1 LYNERSMMEAQ
12 QAVHELIAQQ
22 ASLEQMLDAIA
33 NWVEMMLPDAVVG
46 FMRFNPDQQSLSL
59 YPSQRFSRRYQHQ
72 LQEVPIGP
80 DSASCGGAAYRR
92 QQVITEDIR
101 TDSRWLAFRDAA
113 EQEGLRACW
122 SSPVMTATGE
132 LLGTFGTYYRHPC
145 SPNETSKDR
154 LRLAAALV
162 ALAIVRD
169 RDSRQHRSLSEW
181 HRSLFVNHPNGVYEF
196 DLEGR
201 FQRGNAALSRI
212 TGYPEEAL
220 IGHHFN
226 EFIEPDYQALTQAN
240 FDIARRGGGC
250 QYETMG
256 IHHNGHAYYLEILNF
271 PVSVDGEIV
280 GVYGICRD
288 ITADKQAEAA
298 RRLLERGIQATP
310 NGVLM
315 ADASK
320 PDMPLIYA
328 NDAFYRLTG
337 YNPAEALGRNCRFLQ
352 GPDTDR
358 QAVMVV
364 HQAIALRKSVE
375 TPLLN
380 YRKDGTSFWNHLS
393 LSPVFDEQGVCT
405 HYIGIQQ
412 DITQHRAQE
421 AQIAYQAT
429 HDLLTGLPNR
439 TALDECLEV
448 AFEHAQQS
456 QGMVVVM
463 HLDLDDFKT
472 VNDGLGHHIGNL
484 LLVAVAERLQLLID
498 PSDTVAR
505 LTGDEFAIVF
515 VDLEGRSACKVFA
528 ERILDA
534 FTLPFQIDGK
544 SLHISAS
551 IGIACN
557 CGIVKHAHELMQRAG
572 LAMGDAKQQGRN
584 TWNWYQGDVQRVT
597 EEAVLLRHDLH
608 TALHEEQFEL
618 YYQPIVEAVSG
629 HIHGLEAL
637 IRWHHPEKGMISPG
651 VFIPLA
657 ERTGQIIPLGRWVL
671 RRACQEIAAMLAA
684 GERVVPVAVNISSLQ
699 FRREGFLEE
708 VQLALAETGLPP
720 ELLELEVTESVL
732 LEGAEQAIALITA
745 LKSMGIKVALDD
757 FGTGFSSLSYLRD
770 LPIHKVK
777 LDRAFIKD
785 ITTSR
790 NNAAIVQGIIT
801 MAHHMDLVVVAEGI
815 EEREEQQDLVRRNC
829 DLLQGFL
836 FARPM
841 PRDAV
846 VGTPRYF
853 ACCQRISHL

>member
-1 LYNERSMMEAQ
+1 MHNERSMMEAQ
-12 QAVHELIAQQ
+12 REVHELIAQQ
-22 ASLEQMLDAIA
+22 APLGQTLDAIA
-33 NWVEMMLPDAVVG
+33 SWIEIMLPDAIVA
-46 FMRFNPDQQSLSL
+46 FMRFNLDRQSLSL
-59 YPSQRFSRRYQHQ
+59 YPSLRFSKRYQNQ
-72 LQEVPIGP
+72 LKEVPIGP
-80 DSASCGGAAYRR
+80 SSASFGCAAYR
-92 QQVITEDIR
+92 QEQVITEDIR
-101 TDSRWLAFRDAA
+101 TDSRWLAFREAA
-113 EQEGLRACW
+113 AQEELRACW

-132 LLGTFGTYYRHPC
+132 LLGTFGTYFRQPYCP
-145 SPNETSKDR
+145 SETSED
-154 LRLAAALV
+154 LLHLAASLV

-169 RDSRQHRSLSEW
+169 RDSSHHRSLSEW
-181 HRSLFVNHPNGVYEF
+181 HRSLFVNHPDGVYEF

-212 TGYPEEAL
+212 TGYPAEAL

-226 EFIEPDYQALTQAN
+226 EFIEPDYQTLTQAS
-240 FDIARRGGGC
+240 FDTAKRGGNR

-256 IHHNGHAYYLEILNF
+256 RHHDGYAYYLEVLNF

-280 GVYGICRD
+280 GVYGICKD
-288 ITADKQAEAA
+288 ITALKRAEAS
-298 RRLLERGIQATP
+298 RSLLERGIQATP

-320 PDMPLIYA
+320 PEMPLIYA

-337 YNPAEALGRNCRFLQ
+337 YNQEEALGRNCRFLQ

-358 QAVMVV
+358 QAVLAVR
-364 HQAIALRKSVE
+364 QAIANRESVE

-380 YRKDGTSFWNHLS
+380 YRKDGASFWNYLS
-393 LSPVFDEQGVCT
+393 LSPVFDEQGICT

-412 DITQHRAQE
+412 DITQQREQE
-421 AQIAYQAT
+421 SQLAYQAT

-439 TALDECLEV
+439 TELDERLEQ

-456 QGMVVVM
+456 QGMLVVM

-484 LLVAVAERLQLLID
+484 LLIAVAERLQRLIEQ
-498 PSDTVAR
+498 SDTLAR
-505 LTGDEFAIVF
+505 LTGDEFALVF
-515 VDLEGRSACKVFA
+515 ANLDGRPSGNVFA
-528 ERILDA
+528 ERVLDA

-551 IGIACN
+551 IGIACT
-557 CGIVKHAHELMQRAG
+557 CGVVEHAHELLQRAG
-572 LAMGDAKQQGRN
+572 LAMGEAKQQGRN
-584 TWNWYQGDVQRVT
+584 TWNWYQGDVQRTT

-608 TALHEEQFEL
+608 TALQQEQFEL
-618 YYQPIVEAVSG
+618 YYQPIVEAVNG
-629 HIHGLEAL
+629 RIRGLEAL

-671 RRACQEIAAMLAA
+671 RRACQDVAAMISE

-708 VQLALAETGLPP
+708 VQRVLAETGLPP
-720 ELLELEVTESVL
+720 EFLELEVTESVL
-732 LEGAEQAIALITA
+732 LDGAGQAIELINE
-745 LKSMGIKVALDD
+745 LKLMGIKVALDD

-785 ITTSR
+785 IATSR

-815 EEREEQQDLVRRNC
+815 EEREQQQDLVRRNC

-846 VGTPRYF
+846 VALPDILP
-853 ACCQRISHL
+853 AVKA

>member
-1 LYNERSMMEAQ
+1 MYNERSMMAAQ
-12 QAVHELIAQQ
+12 SKVLELIAQQ
-22 ASLEQMLDAIA
+22 APLGQTLDAIA
-33 NWVEMMLPDAVVG
+33 SWVEIMLPESIVA
-46 FMRFNPDQQSLSL
+46 FMRFNPDRQSLSL
-59 YPSQRFSRRYQHQ
+59 YPSLRFSERYQN
-72 LQEVPIGP
+72 LLTEVPIGP
-80 DSASCGGAAYRR
+80 DSASFGCAAYRQ

-101 TDSRWLAFRDAA
+101 TDSRWLSFRDAA
-113 EQEGLRACW
+113 AQEELRACW

-132 LLGTFGTYYRHPC
+132 LLGTFGTYYRQPC
-145 SPNETSKDR
+145 SPSKTSEHR
-154 LRLAAALV
+154 LRLAGSLV

-169 RDSRQHRSLSEW
+169 RDSRHHRSLSEW
-181 HRSLFVNHPNGVYEF
+181 HRSLFVNHPDGVYEF

-212 TGYPEEAL
+212 TGYPAEAL

-226 EFIEPDYQALTQAN
+226 EFIESDYQALTQASY
-240 FDIARRGGGC
+240 DIAKRGGNC

-256 IHHNGHAYYLEILNF
+256 IHQDGYAYYLEILNF

-280 GVYGICRD
+280 GVYGICKD
-288 ITADKQAEAA
+288 ITAQKQAQAS

-337 YNPAEALGRNCRFLQ
+337 YNPEEALGRNCRFLQ
-352 GPDTDR
+352 GPDTDHE
-358 QAVMVV
+358 AVITIRE
-364 HQAIALRKSVE
+364 AIANRESVE

-380 YRKDGTSFWNHLS
+380 YRKDGTSFWNYLS
-393 LSPVFDEQGVCT
+393 LSPVFDEQGICT

-412 DITQHRAQE
+412 DITQHREQE
-421 AQIAYQAT
+421 AQLAYQAT

-439 TALDECLEV
+439 TALDERLV
-448 AFEHAQQS
+448 KAFEHAQQS

-484 LLVAVAERLQLLID
+484 LLVAVAERLQLLIE
-498 PSDTVAR
+498 PSDTLAR
-505 LTGDEFAIVF
+505 LTGDEFA
-515 VDLEGRSACKVFA
+515 LVFA
-528 ERILDA
+528 NLDGHPSGDVLAERVLDA

-551 IGIACN
+551 IGIACT
-557 CGIVKHAHELMQRAG
+557 CGVVEHAHELLQRAG
-572 LAMGDAKQQGRN
+572 LAMGEAKQQGRN
-584 TWNWYQGDVQRVT
+584 TWNWYKGNVQRTT

-608 TALHEEQFEL
+608 TALHQEQFEL
-618 YYQPIVEAVSG
+618 YYQPIVEAVNG
-629 HIHGLEAL
+629 RIRGLEAL

-671 RRACQEIAAMLAA
+671 RRACQDVAAMLAA
-684 GERVVPVAVNISSLQ
+684 DQRVVPVAVNISSLQ
-699 FRREGFLEE
+699 FRRDGFLEE
-708 VQLALAETGLPP
+708 VQRVLAETGLPP

-732 LEGAEQAIALITA
+732 LDGAEQARELINK
-745 LKSMGIKVALDD
+745 LKLMGIKVALDD

-770 LPIHKVK
+770 LSIHKVK

-785 ITTSR
+785 IATSR

-801 MAHHMDLVVVAEGI
+801 MAHHMDLIVVAEGI
-815 EEREEQQDLVRRNC
+815 EEREQQQDLVRRHC

-841 PRDAV
+841 PRGAV
-846 VGTPRYF
+846 VALPDILP
-853 ACCQRISHL
+853 AAKA

>member
-1 LYNERSMMEAQ
+1 MYNERSTMEAQ
-12 QAVHELIAQQ
+12 QMVHELIAQQ
-22 ASLEQMLDAIA
+22 APLSRTLDAIA
-33 NWVEMMLPDAVVG
+33 NWIELMLSPDAIVA
-46 FMRFNPDQQSLSL
+46 FMRFNPEQKSLSL
-59 YPSQRFSRRYQHQ
+59 YPSQRFSLRYQHQ

-80 DSASCGGAAYRR
+80 GSASFGCAAYH
-92 QQVITEDIR
+92 QQLEVTEDIR

-132 LLGTFGTYYRHPC
+132 LLGTFGTYYRVPC
-145 SPNETSKDR
+145 SPDATSQDR
-154 LRLAAALV
+154 LRLAASLV

-169 RDSRQHRSLSEW
+169 RDSRHHRSLSEW
-181 HRSLFVNHPNGVYEF
+181 HRSLFVNHPDGVYEF

-201 FQRGNAALSRI
+201 FQRGNSALSRI
-212 TGYPEEAL
+212 TGYPAEAL

-226 EFIEPDYQALTQAN
+226 EFIEPDYQALTQAS
-240 FDIARRGGGC
+240 FDIAKRGGDC

-256 IHHNGHAYYLEILNF
+256 KHHDGHAYYLDILNF

-315 ADASK
+315 ADASQ

-337 YNPAEALGRNCRFLQ
+337 YNQEETLGRNCRFLQ
-352 GPDTDR
+352 GPDTDQ
-358 QAVMVV
+358 QAVMAI
-364 HQAIALRKSVE
+364 HQAIAHREPVE

-380 YRKDGTSFWNHLS
+380 YRKDGTPFWNHLS
-393 LSPVFDEQGVCT
+393 LSPVFDEHGLCS

-412 DITQHRAQE
+412 DVTQYRAQE
-421 AQIAYQAT
+421 AQLAYQAT

-439 TALDECLEV
+439 TALDERLEE
-448 AFEHAQQS
+448 AFERAQKS
-456 QGMVVVM
+456 QDMVVVM

-484 LLVAVAERLQLLID
+484 LLVAVAERLQGLIE
-498 PSDTVAR
+498 PGDTVAR
-505 LTGDEFAIVF
+505 LTGDEFALVF
-515 VDLEGRSACKVFA
+515 AGLEGRPAGKVFA
-528 ERILDA
+528 ERVLDA
-534 FTLPFQIDGK
+534 FTLPFQIEGK

-557 CGIVKHAHELMQRAG
+557 CGDVDHAHELIQRAG
-572 LAMGDAKQQGRN
+572 LALEDAKQQGRN
-584 TWNWYQGDVQRVT
+584 TWHWYQGDVQRIT

-608 TALHEEQFEL
+608 TALHKEQFEL

-629 HIHGLEAL
+629 RIHGLEAL

-671 RRACQEIAAMLAA
+671 HRACQDIAAMMAA

-708 VQLALAETGLPP
+708 VQRALAETGLPP
-720 ELLELEVTESVL
+720 EFLELEVTESVL
-732 LEGAEQAIALITA
+732 LDGAEQAIELINK

-815 EEREEQQDLVRRNC
+815 EEREQQQDLVRRQC
-829 DLLQGFL
+829 DFLQGFL

-841 PRDAV
+841 PRNAV
-846 VGTPRYF
+846 VALPDVLP
-853 ACCQRISHL
+853 AP

>member
-1 LYNERSMMEAQ
+1 MYNDHSMMEAQ
-12 QAVHELIAQQ
+12 QAVHELIALQ
-22 ASLEQMLDAIA
+22 APLEKTLDAITA
-33 NWVEMMLPDAVVG
+33 WIEIMLPPKAIVA
-46 FMRFNPDQQSLSL
+46 FMRFNPGQQSLSL
-59 YPSQRFSRRYQHQ
+59 YPSQLFSHRYQHQ

-80 DSASCGGAAYRR
+80 DAASFGCAAYW
-92 QQVITEDIR
+92 QEQVITEDIR

-113 EQEGLRACW
+113 AQEGLRACW
-122 SSPVMTATGE
+122 SSPVMTANGE
-132 LLGTFGTYYRHPC
+132 LLGTFGTYYRQPC
-145 SPNETSKDR
+145 SPSETNENF
-154 LRLAAALV
+154 LRLAASLV

-181 HRSLFVNHPNGVYEF
+181 HRSLFVNHPDGVYEF
-196 DLEGR
+196 DLDGR

-212 TGYPEEAL
+212 TGYPAEAL

-226 EFIEPDYQALTQAN
+226 EFIESDYQALTQAS
-240 FDIARRGGGC
+240 FDIAKRGGSC

-256 IHHNGHAYYLEILNF
+256 RHHDGYAYNLEILNF

-280 GVYGICRD
+280 GVYGICKD
-288 ITADKQAEAA
+288 ITAHKQAEAS

-315 ADASK
+315 TDASK

-337 YNPAEALGRNCRFLQ
+337 YNQEEALGRNCRFLQ

-358 QAVMVV
+358 EVV
-364 HQAIALRKSVE
+364 LAIRQAIAQRQSVE

-380 YRKDGTSFWNHLS
+380 YRKDGTSFWNYLS
-393 LSPVFDEQGVCT
+393 LSPVFDEKGVCT

-412 DITQHRAQE
+412 DITQHREQE
-421 AQIAYQAT
+421 AQLAYQAT

-439 TALDECLEV
+439 TALDERLED
-448 AFEHAQQS
+448 AFKHAQQS

-484 LLVAVAERLQLLID
+484 LLIAVAERLQLLIE
-498 PSDTVAR
+498 PSDTLAR
-505 LTGDEFAIVF
+505 LTGDEFALVF
-515 VDLEGRSACKVFA
+515 ANLEGRPAGSVFA
-528 ERILDA
+528 ERVLDA
-534 FTLPFQIDGK
+534 FVLPFQIDGK

-557 CGIVKHAHELMQRAG
+557 CGVVEHAHELMQRAG
-572 LAMGDAKQQGRN
+572 LAVGEAKQQGRN
-584 TWNWYQGDVQRVT
+584 TWNWYQGDVQRIT

-608 TALHEEQFEL
+608 TALQQEQFEL
-618 YYQPIVEAVSG
+618 YYQPIVEAVNG
-629 HIHGLEAL
+629 RIRGLEAL
-637 IRWHHPEKGMISPG
+637 IRWHHPLQGMISPG

-671 RRACQEIAAMLAA
+671 RRACQDVAAMLAA
-684 GERVVPVAVNISSLQ
+684 DKRVVPVAVNISSLQ
-699 FRREGFLEE
+699 FRRDGFLEE
-708 VQLALAETGLPP
+708 VQLVLAETGLPP
-720 ELLELEVTESVL
+720 EFLELEVTESVL
-732 LEGAEQAIALITA
+732 LDGAEQAIELINE

-785 ITTSR
+785 IATSR
-790 NNAAIVQGIIT
+790 NNAAIVEGIIT

-815 EEREEQQDLVRRNC
+815 EEREQQQDLVRRNC
-829 DLLQGFL
+829 DFLQGFL

-846 VGTPRYF
+846 VALPDILP
-853 ACCQRISHL
+853 AAKD

>member
-1 LYNERSMMEAQ
+1 MYNESSMLEAQ

-22 ASLEQMLDAIA
+22 APLEQTLDAIA
-33 NWVEMMLPDAVVG
+33 GWVEIMLPPDAIVA
-46 FMRFNPDQQSLSL
+46 FMRFKPAQQSLSL
-59 YPSQRFSRRYQHQ
+59 YLSQRFSRRYQHQ

-80 DSASCGGAAYRR
+80 NSASFGRAAYR
-92 QQVITEDIR
+92 QQLEITEDIH
-101 TDSRWLAFRDAA
+101 TDPCWLAFREAA

-122 SSPVMTATGE
+122 STPVMAARGE
-132 LLGTFGTYYRHPC
+132 VLGTLSAYYRQPS
-145 SPNETSKDR
+145 SPDETSKGR
-154 LRLAAALV
+154 MRLASALV
-162 ALAIVRD
+162 SLAILRD
-169 RDSRQHRSLSEW
+169 RDSAHHRSLSEW
-181 HRSLFVNHPNGVYEF
+181 HRSLFVNHPDGVYEF

-220 IGHHFN
+220 VGHHFN
-226 EFIEPDYQALTQAN
+226 EFVAPDYQALTQAS
-240 FDIARRGGGC
+240 FDIARRGGDC

-256 IHHNGHAYYLEILNF
+256 THHDGHTYYLEVLNF

-288 ITADKQAEAA
+288 ITSDKQAEAA
-298 RRLLERGIQATP
+298 RHLLERGIQATP

-315 ADASK
+315 ADARK
-320 PDMPLIYA
+320 PDMPLTYA

-337 YNPAEALGRNCRFLQ
+337 YNPEEVLGQNCRFLQ
-352 GPDTDR
+352 GPDTDQ
-358 QAVMVV
+358 QAVIAVR
-364 HQAIALRKSVE
+364 QAIAHREPVE

-380 YRKDGTSFWNHLS
+380 YRKDGTPFWNHLS
-393 LSPVFDEQGVCT
+393 LSPLFDDQGECT

-412 DITQHRAQE
+412 DITQYRAQE
-421 AQIAYQAT
+421 AQLAYQST

-439 TALDECLEV
+439 TTLDERLED
-448 AFEHAQQS
+448 AFEHAQQYR
-456 QGMVVVM
+456 GLVVVM

-472 VNDGLGHHIGNL
+472 INDGLGHHIGNL
-484 LLVAVAERLQLLID
+484 LLVAVAKRLQLFLE

-505 LTGDEFAIVF
+505 LTGDEFALLATCL
-515 VDLEGRSACKVFA
+515 DGSQAANRMASQ
-528 ERILDA
+528 ILD
-534 FTLPFQIDGK
+534 TLSAPFHIEDK
-544 SLHISAS
+544 AIHISAS

-557 CGIVKHAHELMQRAG
+557 CDAMEYAYELMQRAG
-572 LAMGDAKQQGRN
+572 LALGDAKQQGRN
-584 TWNWYQGDVQRVT
+584 TWSWYQGDEQRIT

-608 TALHEEQFEL
+608 TALHKEQFEL
-618 YYQPIVEAVSG
+618 YYQPIVEAKTG
-629 HIHGLEAL
+629 RICGLEAL

-657 ERTGQIIPLGRWVL
+657 ERTGQIIPLGCWVL
-671 RRACQEIAAMLAA
+671 RRACQDAAIMHAS
-684 GERVVPVAVNISSLQ
+684 GGRVVPVAVNISSLQ

-708 VQLALAETGLPP
+708 VQLALTETCLPP

-732 LEGAEQAIALITA
+732 LDGAGQAIALINA

-785 ITTSR
+785 IATSR

-815 EEREEQQDLVRRNC
+815 EEREQQQDLVRRHC
-829 DLLQGFL
+829 DFLQGFL

-841 PRDAV
+841 PRNAV
-846 VGTPRYF
+846 IALPDVLPDINT
-853 ACCQRISHL
+853 